1 VIELAMVRRMI
12 RRGLLLA
19 PLVVAALGLYL
30 GAPAATSAAIGM
42 GLAIANLWLA
52 ARVIGGV
59 ADNNPSLLVLAA
71 LFAMVAGLA
80 ALTGAAFVLQSMRI
94 VSFPVAGFTLIGTH
108 LVLVLWEAAR
118 AFPVAER
125 RTQTGS

>member
-19 PLVVAALGLYL
+19 PLVVAALGLYG